1 MKTIYKAAA
10 NACINGFFIILLYTL
25 CTLPILARA
34 GGPCNGGVI
43 YVVLGP
49 ILLFIALIQYIV
61 FRSCLKF
68 NQPVSIFKKLLHLHE
83 ELFFFTTAYL
93 HLHAIAHYNSSTFTP
108 HIFLDM
114 HEINKKRFMYTK
126 KNSISQ

>member
-1 MKTIYKAAA
+1 MRELLKVSACDKASNYCLRTKLFRQLKYYGAT
-10 NACINGFFIILLYTL
+10 CPKVGFTL
-25 CTLPILARA
+25 FSAEKSTC
-34 GGPCNGGVI
+34 
-43 YVVLGP
+43 
-49 ILLFIALIQYIV
+49 
-61 FRSCLKF
+61 FRL
-68 NQPVSIFKKLLHLHE
+68 IFKKLLHLHE

-93 HLHAIAHYNSSTFTP
+93 YLHAIAHYNSSTFTP